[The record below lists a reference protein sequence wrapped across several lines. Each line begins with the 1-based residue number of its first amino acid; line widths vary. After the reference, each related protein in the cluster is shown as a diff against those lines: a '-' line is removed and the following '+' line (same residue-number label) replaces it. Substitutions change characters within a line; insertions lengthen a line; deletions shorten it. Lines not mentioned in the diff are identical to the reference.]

1 MDLWGLSPKDW
12 WPWMNNRWIL
22 PKHLFIIWII
32 AHKRLLTQTRLLQM
46 TMTTQVKCLI
56 CDDGQ
61 ETVNHLFARCR
72 YSRYIFAE
80 IGDWC
85 GIKLPEDDC
94 INWWLYY
101 KERSATK
108 NKIVGVILAA
118 SIYNLWN
125 ALNLAKIDFVVKNQN
140 SVICRIK
147 NDVIRRIDHFE
158 TKPECPNI
166 RGWIE
171 RLKMGGTG

>member
-1 MDLWGLSPKDW
+1 MDW

-32 AHKRLLTQTRLLQM
+32 AHKRLLTQTRLQHLNM
-46 TMTTQVKCLI
+46 STQVTCFI

-72 YSRYIFAE
+72 YSRVIFAK

-85 GIKLPEDDC
+85 GIKLPEEDC
-94 INWWLYY
+94 INWWLHYR
-101 KERSATK
+101 ERSATK
-108 NKIVGVILAA
+108 KIIVGIILAA

-125 ALNLAKIDFVVKNQN
+125 VRNLAKIELVVKNQKV
-140 SVICRIK
+140 VIWNIK
-147 NDVIRRIDHFE
+147 NDVIRRIDHIE
-158 TKPECPNI
+158 TKTECPNT
-166 RGWIE
+166 RVWIE